1 MTSASNDGQELIYL
15 HYLQKIQENEKQK
28 NNNKKIKGGISWKEK
43 RMRLLYLKI
52 KM

>member
-1 MTSASNDGQELIYL
+1 MTSVFNDGQELIYL
-15 HYLQKIQENEKQK
+15 HYLQKIQENKKQK
-28 NNNKKIKGGISWKEK
+28 NNNKKIKGGVSWKKK